1 MHEPSL
7 SCGAEPDSYRILWVH
22 SFSSWPPKGSKWP
35 PTMVRIS
42 KSSVAWV
49 VTAVQLAGSVNR
61 KETARHE
68 RALTEDESREMLA
81 VVSGFGLWN
90 RRDFA
95 QVDGVMDGALW
106 VVEGRRGTGYHP
118 VFLVNAD
125 EGAIRKLALVFLNM
139 ARIKTSMLSGG
150 G

>member
-1 MHEPSL
+1 
-7 SCGAEPDSYRILWVH
+7 
-22 SFSSWPPKGSKWP
+22 
-35 PTMVRIS
+35 MVRIS

-81 VVSGFGLWN
+81 AVSGFGLWN